1 MGGIRLQNSHSIIFT
16 SRISRINQLQW
27 LHYWLRLGA
36 PGLQLRITP
45 HVIHEPFPPYF
56 NDTGW
61 SITTMPTIFVAEV
74 IGAVWVMGFFGCA
87 GT

>member
-1 MGGIRLQNSHSIIFT
+1 
-16 SRISRINQLQW
+16 LQW

-61 SITTMPTIFVAEV
+61 SITTMPTIFRREV
-74 IGAVWVMGFFGCA
+74 IDGVGVMEIFRGGGA
-87 GT
+87 

>member
-1 MGGIRLQNSHSIIFT
+1 
-16 SRISRINQLQW
+16 
-27 LHYWLRLGA
+27 
-36 PGLQLRITP
+36 LRITP

-74 IGAVWVMGFFGCA
+74 IGGAWVMGILEGGGA
-87 GT
+87 

>member
-61 SITTMPTIFVAEV
+61 SITTMPTIFRREV
-74 IGAVWVMGFFGCA
+74 IDGVGVMEIFRGGGA
-87 GT
+87 